1 MPFMPLPPDQT
12 VLRLAH
18 QLFRVYPI
26 KRASGRYNL
35 PLMAWVY
42 LFIAGLMEVVWAIA
56 LKFSEGFT
64 RPLPVAVVIVA
75 GLLSFLFL
83 SLAVRELPIGS
94 AYAIWVGIGAV
105 GVALLG
111 ILWFHEPVNF
121 WRLFFIGLIVA
132 GVIGLLL
139 VTKNGH

>member
-1 MPFMPLPPDQT
+1 
-12 VLRLAH
+12 
-18 QLFRVYPI
+18 
-26 KRASGRYNL
+26 
-35 PLMAWVY
+35 MAWVY
-42 LFIAGLMEVVWAIA
+42 LFIAGIMEVVWAIA

-64 RPLPVAVVIVA
+64 RPLPVVVVIVA

-111 ILWFHEPVNF
+111 IVWFREPADF

-132 GVIGLLL
+132 GVIGLRL